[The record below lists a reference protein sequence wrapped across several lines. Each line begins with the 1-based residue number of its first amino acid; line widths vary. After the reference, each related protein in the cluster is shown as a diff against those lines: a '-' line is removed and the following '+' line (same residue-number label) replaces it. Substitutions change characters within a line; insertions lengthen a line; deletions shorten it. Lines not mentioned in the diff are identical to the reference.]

1 MIKLK
6 IDDVEVLR
14 EELESIYKEKERE
27 KILIW
32 HLELTKHICEK
43 SKYHVFLN
51 LFLTVCY

>member
-27 KILIW
+27 IIFIILA
-32 HLELTKHICEK
+32 HLLLINKQVNLKVAFVLLTKK
-43 SKYHVFLN
+43 
-51 LFLTVCY
+51 